1 MLFKMDFRSGG
12 LLWLNLYVGNEM
24 KHENM
29 TKQMNTI
36 LSKIDVRNKGNFI
49 KTSLAGFENKNN
61 KLNH

>member
-29 TKQMNTI
+29 TKQMNNI